1 MSLAMTVTLL
11 LGGSFTKTV
20 LPSAEIVIPFA
31 PTKLIRSYLI
41 VKVCFI
47 YKKGIKYCRN
57 VLF

>member
-1 MSLAMTVTLL
+1 MTVTLL

-41 VKVCFI
+41 VKVSFI
-47 YKKGIKYCRN
+47 YKQDQTGTR
-57 VLF
+57 